1 MRSVY
6 LICYDISSPK
16 RWRKIH
22 KTMKGHGTAL
32 QYSVFRAELTRM
44 ELHMLKEALWPLMNE
59 NEDRVMIV
67 NLGPIEGRG
76 DECVE
81 FWGNPLQIVPERGA
95 LIV

>member
-1 MRSVY
+1 
-6 LICYDISSPK
+6 
-16 RWRKIH
+16 
-22 KTMKGHGTAL
+22 MKGFGTAL
-32 QYSVFRAELTRM
+32 QYSVFRAELTRL
-44 ELHMLKEALWPLMNE
+44 ELHTLKESLWPLMNE

-81 FWGNPLQIVPERGA
+81 FWGNPLEIVKERGA

>member
-6 LICYDISSPK
+6 LICYDICAPK

-22 KTMKGHGTAL
+22 KAMKGYGTAL

-44 ELHMLKEALWPLMNE
+44 ELHALKEALWPLMNE
-59 NEDRVMIV
+59 SEDRVMIV

-76 DECVE
+76 DACME
-81 FWGNPLQIVPERGA
+81 FWGSPLEIPKERGA
-95 LIV
+95 IVV